1 MCGGFAP
8 DRQTR
13 CEKLMQLPNEA
24 FATINSQFYEMN
36 EDVRELALLY
46 VERGYADDSIAIEE
60 IG

>member
-1 MCGGFAP
+1 
-8 DRQTR
+8 
-13 CEKLMQLPNEA
+13 MQLPNEA